1 MWKNRDAVKEKNVNK
16 YPKVKFNQKME
27 ESSKIE
33 NDFIDN
39 LKKQIYFMEME
50 LKLMQER
57 EREIAKSGG
66 FTQLFNDDKDPSM
79 HIQQLKIKYA
89 NMRKKMEDHILSLND
104 QKREIVGI
112 NVSLKAKL
120 SSIQKLEQELENN
133 QKNRSQ
139 EELHEEKQ
147 KIKNYKSEFNDI
159 VNKFKII
166 QDNYINKKAKNALID
181 DDPKQKAPDLLSN
194 EERKNNFDIKQIEN
208 QNEKEVQIKE
218 KKSEQNVFDN
228 NIANLSGV
236 NKIQTINDDTFFN
249 FKRNNGTYKRNC
261 IIFWVILAII
271 IIVGLITILALK
283 K

>member
-1 MWKNRDAVKEKNVNK
+1 MNDSSSYEDELNILLDRL
-16 YPKVKFNQKME
+16 
-27 ESSKIE
+27 SKIITTF
-33 NDFIDN
+33 NT
-39 LKKQIYFMEME
+39 LS
-50 LKLMQER
+50 R
-57 EREIAKSGG
+57 EQAEIAILDTTS
-66 FTQLFNDDKDPSM
+66 
-79 HIQQLKIKYA
+79 KIK
-89 NMRKKMEDHILSLND
+89 EGES
-104 QKREIVGI
+104 V
-112 NVSLKAKL
+112 
-120 SSIQKLEQELENN
+120 IQKLEQELENN

-218 KKSEQNVFDN
+218 KKSDQNVFEN

-249 FKRNNGTYKRNC
+249 FKRNSGKYKRNC
-261 IIFWVILAII
+261 IIFWIILAVIV
-271 IIVGLITILALK
+271 IVGLITIFELK

>member
-1 MWKNRDAVKEKNVNK
+1 MNDSSSYEDELNILLDRL
-16 YPKVKFNQKME
+16 
-27 ESSKIE
+27 SKIITTF
-33 NDFIDN
+33 NT
-39 LKKQIYFMEME
+39 LS
-50 LKLMQER
+50 R
-57 EREIAKSGG
+57 EQAEIAILDTTS
-66 FTQLFNDDKDPSM
+66 
-79 HIQQLKIKYA
+79 KIK
-89 NMRKKMEDHILSLND
+89 EGES
-104 QKREIVGI
+104 V
-112 NVSLKAKL
+112 
-120 SSIQKLEQELENN
+120 IQKLEQELENN

-218 KKSEQNVFDN
+218 KKSDQNVFEN
-228 NIANLSGV
+228 NIGNLSGV
-236 NKIQTINDDTFFN
+236 NKVPTANDDTFFN
-249 FKRNNGTYKRNC
+249 FKRNSGKYKRNC
-261 IIFWVILAII
+261 IIFWIILAVIV
-271 IIVGLITILALK
+271 IVGLITILELK

>member
-1 MWKNRDAVKEKNVNK
+1 MIDSSSYEDELNILLDRL
-16 YPKVKFNQKME
+16 
-27 ESSKIE
+27 SKIITTF
-33 NDFIDN
+33 NT
-39 LKKQIYFMEME
+39 LS
-50 LKLMQER
+50 R
-57 EREIAKSGG
+57 EQAEIAILDTTS
-66 FTQLFNDDKDPSM
+66 
-79 HIQQLKIKYA
+79 KIK
-89 NMRKKMEDHILSLND
+89 EGES
-104 QKREIVGI
+104 V
-112 NVSLKAKL
+112 
-120 SSIQKLEQELENN
+120 IQKLEQELENN

-218 KKSEQNVFDN
+218 KKNDQDVFEK

-236 NKIQTINDDTFFN
+236 NKIPTINDDTFFN
-249 FKRNNGTYKRNC
+249 FKRNSGKYKRNC
-261 IIFWVILAII
+261 IIFWIILAVIV
-271 IIVGLITILALK
+271 IVGLITILELK